1 MAMMPTK
8 EEQKRKEKMGQSTR
22 LTRPGA
28 STARSSGTLRASAPR
43 PQGKEETKERDQK
56 ESPRAKTEEEEEA
69 RVKARQG
76 RRGDATHVVEITTL
90 ATARRPAKET
100 VSGCEPDAR

>member
-43 PQGKEETKERDQK
+43 PQGKEGIRARDQRG
-56 ESPRAKTEEEEEA
+56 SPRAKTEKEEA
-69 RVKARQG
+69 RVNAKQG
-76 RRGDATHVVEITTL
+76 RRVGATHVVEITTL
-90 ATARRPAKET
+90 ANARRPARET
-100 VSGCEPDAR
+100 ALGC